1 MGFDSVLF
9 DYRTNGNGGS
19 ELNVVKKKLVVVG
32 NGMAGARVVEEIL
45 KRAPEQFD
53 IVMFGAEPYG
63 NYNRILLSNVL
74 NGTQQATE
82 IFINPLSWY
91 RDNGIRL
98 HAGVKVSHIDRRRRV
113 VVGTPL
119 KKDSLA
125 YSANAESEDDA
136 GIIEEP
142 YDHVIIATG
151 SRPFVPPME
160 GFGAEG
166 TFLFRTIDDC
176 ARIAEFAKNC
186 QRATVIGGGLLGLEA
201 ARGLLSHGVDVTVL
215 EAGPQ
220 LMMAQLDPE
229 AGDMLLKT
237 IEAMGIHVRCNTIT
251 TKIARLGRRITHLEF
266 RDKST
271 LETDMVVVS
280 TGIRPI
286 TEVAML
292 SGLKVD
298 RAIVCDDQMR
308 TSDPEI
314 FAVGECVEHRGQTYG
329 LVDPIWEQANVLAD
343 VITGT
348 KPDSA
353 YYGSK
358 LGTKLKV
365 MGVELASMGA
375 TKPANDDDEVVVYR
389 EPARGIYKKLIVRG
403 GQIAGAIL
411 LGDIESASTLMQ
423 MFLGNVAVPSR
434 RADLLFGTPSGVSLL
449 KASDLPDNAQICN
462 CNGVSKKQ
470 IVEAIEVKGCQTV
483 SKIAACTRAG
493 SGCGSCKSL
502 VAQILEACV
511 GEVAYDPSEHYYVP
525 GVPLEKSRLVSEIR
539 NRGIKSVSEVFMQ
552 LADGREDPS
561 SKVGLASLLKTL
573 WPDEYEDERDARF
586 INDRVHANIQKDG
599 TFSVIPR
606 IYGGVTSAD
615 ELMRIAQVAVKYN
628 VPMVKLTGG
637 QRIDLL
643 GIRKNDL
650 PNVWRDLGMPSGH
663 AYTKAFRTC
672 KSCVGTDFCRYGV
685 GDSIELAQKIERRFQ
700 GVESPHKMKLA
711 TAGCPRNCSEAY
723 VKDLGAVAI
732 EGGKWEIYIGGAAG
746 SSVRKGDL
754 LCTVDSQDDVL
765 LYMGRFMQYYREHGK
780 YLERS
785 YGFVERVGIETLR
798 KILVEDSLGICAR
811 LDAEIQK
818 AVDAYHDP
826 WQEAEIPVYPAQFSG
841 PELAYALEVAE
852 NNG

>member
-1 MGFDSVLF
+1 LSA
-9 DYRTNGNGGS
+9 
-19 ELNVVKKKLVVVG
+19 VKKKLVVIG

-45 KRAPEQFD
+45 KRSPDAFE

-74 NGTQQATE
+74 NGSQQATE

-91 RDNGIRL
+91 QENKIRL
-98 HAGVKVSHIDRRRRV
+98 HAGVKVSHIDRKRRL
-113 VVGTPL
+113 VVGMPL
-119 KKDSLA
+119 KRDSLA
-125 YSANAESEDDA
+125 YSANAESEDSA
-136 GIIEEP
+136 PAIEEA
-142 YDHVIIATG
+142 YDHVIVATG

-160 GFGAEG
+160 GFGGEG

-176 ARIAEFAKNC
+176 SRIADFARNC
-186 QRATVIGGGLLGLEA
+186 RHATVIGGGLLGLEA
-201 ARGLLSHGVDVTVL
+201 ARGLLSHGVEVTVL

-220 LMMAQLDPE
+220 LMGQQLDPE

-251 TKIARLGRRITHLEF
+251 TKICRLGRRITHLEF
-266 RDKST
+266 KNGST

-292 SGLKVD
+292 SGLTVD

-314 FAVGECVEHRGQTYG
+314 FALGECIEHRGQVYG

-348 KPDSA
+348 KPDAA
-353 YYGSK
+353 YCGSK

-365 MGVELASMGA
+365 MGVELASMGI
-375 TKPANDDDEVVVYR
+375 TKPTKDDDEVVVYR
-389 EPARGIYKKLIVRG
+389 EPSRGIYKKLIVRS
-403 GQIAGAIL
+403 GQVAGAIL
-411 LGDIESASTLMQ
+411 LGDIESAGTLMQ
-423 MFLGNVAVPSR
+423 MFLGNVQAPAR
-434 RADLLFGTPSGVSLL
+434 RADLLFGSPSGVSLL

-470 IVEAIEVKGCQTV
+470 IVEAIEVKGCQSV
-483 SKIAACTRAG
+483 SKIGACTRAG

-539 NRGIKSVSEVFMQ
+539 SRGIKSVSEVFSQ
-552 LADGREDPS
+552 LSDGKEDPS

-573 WPDEYEDERDARF
+573 WPGEYEDERDARF

-599 TFSVIPR
+599 TFSVVPR
-606 IYGGVTSAD
+606 IYGGVTTAD

-628 VPMVKLTGG
+628 VPMVKFTGG

-643 GIRKNDL
+643 GIKKNDL
-650 PNVWRDLGMPSGH
+650 PNVWKELGMPSGH

-746 SSVRKGDL
+746 GSVRKGDL
-754 LCTVDSQDDVL
+754 LCTVDTHDDVL

-785 YGFVERVGIETLR
+785 YGFLERVGIETLR

-818 AVDAYHDP
+818 AVDAYEDP
-826 WQEAEIPVYPAQFSG
+826 WKEAEVPVYPAQFSG

>member
-1 MGFDSVLF
+1 M
-9 DYRTNGNGGS
+9 R
-19 ELNVVKKKLVVVG
+19 KKLVVVG

-45 KRAPEQFD
+45 QRAPEQFD

-74 NGTQQATE
+74 NGSQQATD

-91 RDNGIRL
+91 RDNRIRL

-113 VVGTPL
+113 VVGIPL
-119 KKDSLA
+119 KRDSLA
-125 YSANAESEDDA
+125 YSANAESDDDA
-136 GIIEEP
+136 SVIEEP

-176 ARIAEFAKNC
+176 ARIADFAKNC

-251 TKIARLGRRITHLEF
+251 TKIARLGKRITHLEF
-266 RDKST
+266 RDGST

-292 SGLKVD
+292 SGLNVN

-308 TSDPEI
+308 TNDPEI

-343 VITGT
+343 IITGT
-348 KPDSA
+348 NPDAA

-411 LGDIESASTLMQ
+411 LGDIESASTLTQ

-539 NRGIKSVSEVFMQ
+539 NRGIKSVSEVFAQ

-586 INDRVHANIQKDG
+586 INDRVHANIQRDG
-599 TFSVIPR
+599 TFSVVPR

-650 PNVWRDLGMPSGH
+650 PNVWKELGMPSGH

-685 GDSIELAQKIERRFQ
+685 GDSIDLAQKIERRFQ

-732 EGGKWEIYIGGAAG
+732 EGGKWEIYVGGAAG
-746 SSVRKGDL
+746 GSVRKGDL
-754 LCTVDSQDDVL
+754 LCTVDTHDDVL

-780 YLERS
+780 YLERT
-785 YGFVERVGIETLR
+785 YGFLERVGIETLR
-798 KILVEDSLGICAR
+798 QILVDDSLGICAR
-811 LDAEIQK
+811 LDAEIQR

-826 WQEAEIPVYPAQFSG
+826 WQEAEIPAYPAQFSG

>member
-1 MGFDSVLF
+1 M
-9 DYRTNGNGGS
+9 NG
-19 ELNVVKKKLVVVG
+19 ERKRLVIVG
-32 NGMAGARVVEEIL
+32 NGMAGARVAEEIL
-45 KRAPEQFD
+45 RRDPGKFD

-74 NGTQQATE
+74 NGSQPATD
-82 IFINPLSWY
+82 IFINPLAWY
-91 RDNGIRL
+91 RDNNVRL
-98 HAGVKVSHIDRRRRV
+98 HAGVKATHIDTARRV
-113 VVGTPL
+113 VAGTPL
-119 KKDSLA
+119 RRDALA
-125 YSANAESEDDA
+125 YSAEATVEPGCSVV
-136 GIIEEP
+136 EEP
-142 YDHVIIATG
+142 YDNVIIATG

-160 GFGAEG
+160 GFGGDG

-176 ARIAEFAKNC
+176 ARIADYARDC
-186 QRATVIGGGLLGLEA
+186 RRAVVIGGGLLGLEA
-201 ARGLLSHGVDVTVL
+201 ARGLLSHGVDVTVV
-215 EAGPQ
+215 EAGAQ
-220 LMMAQLDPE
+220 LMGMQLDSE

-237 IEAMGIHVRCNTIT
+237 IESMGIHVRCGTIT
-251 TKIARLGRRITHLEF
+251 TKIVRTGDCITHLEF
-266 RDKST
+266 KDGSM
-271 LETDMVVVS
+271 LEADMVVVS

-286 TEVAML
+286 TEIATA
-292 SGLKVD
+292 SGLTVN

-308 TSDPEI
+308 TSNPDV
-314 FAVGECVEHRGQTYG
+314 FALGECVEHRGLLYG

-343 VITGT
+343 VLTGAR
-348 KPDSA
+348 PDAA
-353 YYGSK
+353 YRGSK

-365 MGVELASMGA
+365 MGVELASMGI
-375 TKPANDDDEVVVYR
+375 TKPVDSSDEVVVYR

-411 LGDIESASTLMQ
+411 LGDIEACGTLMQ
-423 MFLGNVAVPSR
+423 MFLNGTTAPAR
-434 RADLLFGTPSGVSLL
+434 RADLLFGSPSGVGLL

-462 CNGVSKKQ
+462 CNGVSKRQ
-470 IVEAIEVKGCQTV
+470 IVEAIQAKGCKSV
-483 SKIAACTRAG
+483 SRIGASSRAG
-493 SGCGSCKSL
+493 TGCGSCKGL

-511 GEVAYDPSEHYYVP
+511 GEVGYDPTEHYYVP

-539 NRGIKSVSEVFMQ
+539 NRGIKSVSEVFMH

-561 SKVGLASLLKTL
+561 SKVGLSSLLKTL
-573 WPDEYEDERDARF
+573 WPDDYEDERDARF

-599 TFSVIPR
+599 TFSVVPR
-606 IYGGVTSAD
+606 IYAGVTSAE
-615 ELMRIAQVAVKYN
+615 ELMRIAQVAVKYQ

-643 GIRKNDL
+643 GIKKNDL
-650 PNVWRDLGMPSGH
+650 PHIWQELGMPSGH

-685 GDSIELAQKIERRFQ
+685 GDSIGLAQKIERRFQ

-732 EGGKWEIYIGGAAG
+732 EGGKWEIYVGGAAG

-754 LCTVDSQDDVL
+754 LCTVETEDDVL

-785 YGFVERVGIETLR
+785 YGFVERVGIDTLR
-798 KILVEDSLGICAR
+798 KILVEDSLGICSR
-811 LDAEIQK
+811 LDLEIQR

-826 WQEAEIPVYPAQFSG
+826 WKEAEVPAYPAQFSG

>member
-1 MGFDSVLF
+1 
-9 DYRTNGNGGS
+9 
-19 ELNVVKKKLVVVG
+19 
-32 NGMAGARVVEEIL
+32 
-45 KRAPEQFD
+45 
-53 IVMFGAEPYG
+53 MFGAEPYG